1 MMYVH
6 HLNDSV
12 WYAVNTVLFAI
23 FFLGARI
30 IYMSYIIITLGFPNL
45 IGFFKKDG
53 NQWWGY
59 IIMIEGVVAVTLA
72 MLINFHW
79 MYLIGH

>member
-30 IYMSYIIITLGFPNL
+30 VYMSYIIITLGFPNL
-45 IGFFKKDG
+45 IAYFK
-53 NQWWGY
+53 
-59 IIMIEGVVAVTLA
+59 
-72 MLINFHW
+72 
-79 MYLIGH
+79 